1 MPYEVQ
7 TSGPHGHVVLTLEP
21 KRSEVEEKGFASAF
35 PCPEL
40 AWQARTLE
48 VFGSRGVRALE

>member
-7 TSGPHGHVVLTLEP
+7 ISGPYGHVVLTLEP
-21 KRSEVEEKGFASAF
+21 KRSEVEVKGFTSAF
-35 PCPEL
+35 LCPEL

-48 VFGSRGVRALE
+48 VFGSSGIRAFK